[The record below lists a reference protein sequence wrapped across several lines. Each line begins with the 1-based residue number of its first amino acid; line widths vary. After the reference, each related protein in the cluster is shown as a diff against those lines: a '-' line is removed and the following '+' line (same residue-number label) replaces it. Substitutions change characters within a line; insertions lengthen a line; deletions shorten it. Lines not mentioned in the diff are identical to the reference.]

1 MVLGFLK
8 KTLDVKIP
16 LSCGHSYLLCSVLK
30 YFCHHFN
37 FQQVHKLERQEYQT
51 HFTGFFLI
59 FKLIV
64 TSRKPP
70 TECTGQANFH
80 MQLN

>member
-51 HFTGFFLI
+51 HFTGFF
-59 FKLIV
+59 FKY
-64 TSRKPP
+64 
-70 TECTGQANFH
+70 
-80 MQLN
+80 LN